1 VDPLP
6 RRMRAGCV
14 AATLLLIGLACN
26 LPLPS
31 ADVLPST
38 DVGQPA
44 SQPSG
49 VPEAAGVEP
58 VLVAQVDSEFH
69 LYSLEGALLGSRP
82 ADGLDFARPNTAQ
95 VIGQDIYYV
104 FSDPQAQT
112 SVVRRVGP
120 TETEDL
126 EFTQSSQGASLA
138 FTVSPE
144 GERIAWSSTAW
155 EGAAPVSQLRIADI
169 RGEGTLL
176 VAETDPKDEINEWF
190 VLEPVEWLAD
200 GDLVFA
206 WQATGIGGYILFH
219 GWSSLYQYSPASDT
233 TDAIAPVQE
242 EVGAPCWTDLSQDGA
257 YAAGA
262 CGPESEVIELNVAS
276 GLETPLPVLPAQG
289 QAGTAAYSPSGGGLA
304 YAIARSDP
312 EDEAGQVVV
321 RSGGGQMPAVV
332 ATQAPG
338 YFERLIWIDEQRMA
352 VGTWAEAEARV
363 EVVGLDGSRSP
374 VGAGRLVGIM
384 RRADQVAEDSL
395 QSQIERGELD
405 LQANTATGDIGG
417 PGLTLVV
424 YNPGQEEVLTL
435 IPCGSVFAPTGGGA
449 QQLMTVQESRASVP
463 AGGETTLTAYVICI
477 EANQSIPGEGTP
489 YVFSSMADGT
499 LGEFAACVCR
509 ENLQDSMNPLD
520 AMSVQMAG
528 WMITEGGGFSELLES
543 DSGGALGE
551 FLGSEA
557 ASALSGFLGFVEGPA
572 LDRLER
578 CGIEP

>member
-1 VDPLP
+1 MDPLP

-14 AATLLLIGLACN
+14 AATLLLISLACN

-31 ADVLPST
+31 ADGLPST
-38 DVGQPA
+38 EVGQPA
-44 SQPSG
+44 SKPSV

-69 LYSLEGALLGSRP
+69 LYSLEGALLESRP

-95 VIGQDIYYV
+95 VVGQDIYYV
-104 FSDPQAQT
+104 FSEPQAQT

-120 TETEDL
+120 TQTEDL

-144 GERIAWSSTAW
+144 GERIAWANTAW
-155 EGAAPVSQLRIADI
+155 EGAAPVSQLRLADI
-169 RGEGTLL
+169 RGEGTVL

-257 YAAGA
+257 HAAGA

-352 VGTWAEAEARV
+352 VGTWAEAAASV

-384 RRADQVAEDSL
+384 RRADQVSEDSL

-449 QQLMTVQESRASVP
+449 QQLMTVQETRASVP

-477 EANQSIPGEGTP
+477 EADQSIPGEGTP

-499 LGEFAACVCR
+499 LGEFAACVCQ
-509 ENLQDSMNPLD
+509 ENLQDSQNPLD
-520 AMSVQMAG
+520 ALSVQMAG